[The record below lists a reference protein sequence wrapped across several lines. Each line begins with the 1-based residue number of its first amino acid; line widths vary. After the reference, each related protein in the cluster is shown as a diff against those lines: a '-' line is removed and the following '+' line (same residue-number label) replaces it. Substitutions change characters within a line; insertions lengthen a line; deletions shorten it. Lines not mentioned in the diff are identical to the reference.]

1 MSTNSSSAQ
10 IGMTNSSTEKSRLIE
25 NVLAAVGAIL
35 PANLS
40 EEVKANLST
49 TVTTALDNMDI
60 VTRQEIEV
68 QETVLRRAREK
79 INELEARIE
88 ELEAKQK

>member
-1 MSTNSSSAQ
+1 MSTESSSAQ
-10 IGMTNSSTEKSRLIE
+10 FGMTNSSTEKSRLIE

>member
-1 MSTNSSSAQ
+1 
-10 IGMTNSSTEKSRLIE
+10 MTNSSAEKSRLIE
-25 NVLAAVGAIL
+25 NVLAAAGAIL

-40 EEVKANLST
+40 EEVKANFST
-49 TVTTALDNMDI
+49 AVTATLDNMDI

>member
-1 MSTNSSSAQ
+1 
-10 IGMTNSSTEKSRLIE
+10 MTNSSAEKSRLIE
-25 NVLAAVGAIL
+25 NVLAAAGAIL

-40 EEVKANLST
+40 EEVKANFST
-49 TVTTALDNMDI
+49 AVTTALDNMDI
-60 VTRQEIEV
+60 VTRQEVEV